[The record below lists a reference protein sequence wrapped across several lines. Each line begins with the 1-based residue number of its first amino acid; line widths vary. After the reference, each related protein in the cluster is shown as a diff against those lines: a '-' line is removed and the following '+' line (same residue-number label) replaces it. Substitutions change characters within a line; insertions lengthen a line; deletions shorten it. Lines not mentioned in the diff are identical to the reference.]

1 MSQFRTID
9 GMPVYG
15 MGLYWNEQ
23 EAGLRYRT
31 LARTVTEAD
40 VILFVGVTGMSE
52 VLFTDTTF
60 TVEGHPKAQRR
71 IVPSALCYTLMEG
84 LICQGPIQ
92 GTGLALL
99 EVSQTI
105 HAPTFVGET
114 LHCEIEVLSVRPTS
128 KGGRGIVE
136 TMNRIL
142 NADGEL
148 KMSYR
153 AVRMQAGLARAH

>member
-1 MSQFRTID
+1 MRIE
-9 GMPVYG
+9 GI
-15 MGLYWNEQ
+15 GLYWNDQ

-31 LARTVTEAD
+31 LARTITETD
-40 VILFVGVTGMSE
+40 VVLFVGVTGMTE

-60 TVEGHPKAQRR
+60 SIAGHPKPAGR

-105 HAPTFVGET
+105 LAPTFVGET

-136 TMNRIL
+136 TMNHIV
-142 NADGEL
+142 NATGEI
-148 KMSYR
+148 KMTYR
-153 AVRMQAGLARAH
+153 AVRMQAGRPAA